1 MKTRAG
7 PYRLP
12 VSFVR
17 MVHVITPSVAVITV
31 SDVNRVDEEKRPLWT
46 RVVVTPSSVVVADK
60 VKSPVVMSSEPVP
73 FLFDVGGGARPI
85 AAVPEAGGCIS
96 SLGMYRFTCQAYS

>member
-1 MKTRAG
+1 
-7 PYRLP
+7 
-12 VSFVR
+12 

-73 FLFDVGGGARPI
+73 FLFDVGGVPDRSRPSQRREDVSP
-85 AAVPEAGGCIS
+85 A
-96 SLGMYRFTCQAYS
+96 